1 MVDIAQYADGR
12 VTLSYRGRALKH
24 KRYACQ
30 DQAGRSKSQDSK
42 TVNTRV
48 DQVRQKERRRIAE
61 LAAAMAHQDSQ
72 RRNWATSVRYIT
84 SVNLARSRH
93 AASRVKYSNWTRV
106 RHMRPRPARWS
117 TSPSTPT
124 GE

>member
-12 VTLSYRGRALKH
+12 VTLSYRGHALKH
-24 KRYACQ
+24 KCYACQ

-72 RRNWATSVRYIT
+72 RRKGIYKANSPANAPRAAA
-84 SVNLARSRH
+84 ARSGL
-93 AASRVKYSNWTRV
+93 
-106 RHMRPRPARWS
+106 RPARAAAA
-117 TSPSTPT
+117 TP
-124 GE
+124 